1 VSQEAVIAELEAVNV
16 KPGPDRARREVR
28 SLPAT
33 PRLRRRRG
41 SAFARP
47 SVVLAVAAGGALGS
61 PARYGVGLLV
71 AVPAG
76 TFPWATFW
84 VNLSGSLVGTM
95 RFEGRG
101 ERLTI
106 YVGESDHYG
115 HTPLYAEIV
124 ARARRSGLAGAT
136 VLRGQEGFGAASVV
150 HEAGSFRLSADL
162 PMVVVV
168 LDQPDKIEAFLP
180 QLAELVGEDLVVRQ
194 VVDILV
200 YQDDER

>member
-33 PRLRRRRG
+33 PRLRRRQG

-47 SVVLAVAAGGALGS
+47 SVVLAVAAGGAFGS

-84 VNLSGSLVGTM
+84 VNLSGSLVLGALLALVIDRWPPNQFVRPFFATGFIGAYTTWSTFTVEADQLYAHGHAALATTYVGTSLVGGLVAVYVGM
-95 RFEGRG
+95 LAIRVLPAGRG
-101 ERLTI
+101 
-106 YVGESDHYG
+106 
-115 HTPLYAEIV
+115 
-124 ARARRSGLAGAT
+124 
-136 VLRGQEGFGAASVV
+136 
-150 HEAGSFRLSADL
+150 GSAMRT
-162 PMVVVV
+162 
-168 LDQPDKIEAFLP
+168 
-180 QLAELVGEDLVVRQ
+180 GR
-194 VVDILV
+194 
-200 YQDDER
+200 